1 MRKFL
6 GELKLIKDLC
16 DTDKIADILRDK
28 GYVVIFFEETAT
40 TKAYNILDNEEINPD
55 YVYTSES
62 EDEE

>member
-28 GYVVIFFEETAT
+28 SYVVMFSEETAT
-40 TKAYNILDNEEINPD
+40 TKVYNILDNEEINPD
-55 YVYTSES
+55 YVYTTES
-62 EDEE
+62 EDNE